1 MSLALLADAGLPM
14 ISLAFPAMLV
24 LLIPVIVVEGFLCKK
39 WLGLT
44 TWRAMEANAWSN
56 LASMIFGIP
65 VAWAIM
71 FGVELASFGII
82 ERSNVIR
89 DGHSPLAQ
97 VIGLLLGSAWIM
109 PSRHNLWLVPAAT
122 LILLVPFFFA
132 SYAIEYRV
140 IKSVVGM
147 PEGSPNLAYPLV
159 RIAVRNANLVT
170 YGVMFVATSVW
181 LLFSFVQR

>member
-1 MSLALLADAGLPM
+1 MHQVSCGTQPQTSFDHGPVFGQSAPQALRRPTREWLTAVLIVSL
-14 ISLAFPAMLV
+14 IFRN
-24 LLIPVIVVEGFLCKK
+24 IP
-39 WLGLT
+39 T
-44 TWRAMEANAWSN
+44 
-56 LASMIFGIP
+56 FG
-65 VAWAIM
+65 V

-97 VIGLLLGSAWIM
+97 VIGLLLGSAWII
-109 PSRHNLWLVPAAT
+109 PSRHSLWLIPAAT

-147 PEGSPNLAYPLV
+147 PEGSPNLAYPRV

-181 LLFSFVQR
+181 LLFSFVRR